1 LYAFQVFRFRV
12 FKQLGKIFAL
22 IAATL
27 TLPMLAYIS
36 KAGTDNGQGNDG
48 QNNGKQNGHHQGV
61 PVVPEVNT
69 GWVLVPVAGAV
80 LLLSWRRFSRAG

>member
-1 LYAFQVFRFRV
+1 MFRLGV
-12 FKQLGKIFAL
+12 SKQLGKILAL

-27 TLPMLAYIS
+27 TFPVLASIS

-48 QNNGKQNGHHQGV
+48 QNNGNQNGHHV

-69 GWVLVPVAGAV
+69 VWVLVPVAGAV
-80 LLLSWRRFSRAG
+80 LLLSWRRFSRAKA